1 MARLGLLPA
10 AGKARRLG
18 ISSPKELL
26 VHRGRPVIDHSVAH
40 LVQAGVER
48 LVVVSRPDKQEVVDH
63 LVRAWPGLD
72 LVVVDQPEPIG
83 NLLDALVASVAA
95 LAGHEVLLLFPDTY
109 LEPNPFTF
117 DGGTELTL
125 LCHDAGDKWDR
136 FGVVDPVARR
146 VVEKPATDR
155 GHRLCWGAAAWR
167 PEFTER
173 LRGVTTLTDAIN
185 QADWRHAQTIALYED
200 IGLGPVA

>member
-1 MARLGLLPA
+1 M
-10 AGKARRLG
+10 
-18 ISSPKELL
+18 
-26 VHRGRPVIDHSVAH
+26 IDHSVGH
-40 LVQAGVER
+40 LVQAGVDR
-48 LVVVSRPDKQEVVDH
+48 LVVVSRPDKREVVHH
-63 LVRAWPGLD
+63 LADAWPDMD

-83 NLLDALVASVAA
+83 NLLDALKASLAA

-125 LCHDAGDKWDR
+125 LCHDAGDKWNQ
-136 FGVVDPVARR
+136 FGVVDPLLRR
-146 VVEKPATDR
+146 VIEKPATDP

-173 LRGVTTLTDAIN
+173 LSGVTALTDAIN
-185 QADWRHAQTIALYED
+185 QANWRHALTIGLYED
-200 IGLGPVA
+200 IGLGQPPE